1 MHRMGSFWPA
11 AGEKILGFYASK
23 GLIPYPPGG
32 GWVPGLSAIR
42 LYSQKLYAISPMVEY
57 GSSAIQL
64 KNPRVFLKNIAFEQL
79 SEQIELAEKATL
91 ND

>member
-1 MHRMGSFWPA
+1 MARRRR
-11 AGEKILGFYASK
+11 KKLGFYVSK
-23 GLIPYPPGG
+23 GLIRYPPGG
-32 GWVPGLSAIR
+32 GGGSPSGLSALR

>member
-1 MHRMGSFWPA
+1 
-11 AGEKILGFYASK
+11 
-23 GLIPYPPGG
+23 
-32 GWVPGLSAIR
+32 
-42 LYSQKLYAISPMVEY
+42 MVEY